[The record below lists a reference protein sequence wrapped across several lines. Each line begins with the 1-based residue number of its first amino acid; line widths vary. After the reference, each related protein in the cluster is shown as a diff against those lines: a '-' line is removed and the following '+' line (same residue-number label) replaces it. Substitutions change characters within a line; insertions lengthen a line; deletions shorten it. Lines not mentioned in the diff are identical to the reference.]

1 MTRRPAWTSTN
12 TDTNS
17 FTAAGDCGGHQR
29 SVLDLDLE
37 REDGDEWGGV
47 IVSQCVTSSTLSTV
61 DARWANKILET
72 SSGVCGISSWVWGT

>member
-1 MTRRPAWTSTN
+1 MTRRAAWTSTN

-47 IVSQCVTSSTLSTV
+47 IVSPVPHYRLSLL
-61 DARWANKILET
+61 AGQIRF
-72 SSGVCGISSWVWGT
+72 